1 MIVEFWIGGIKNLAY
16 NQYEAREAIQRTL
29 NELESERTVHL
40 GFHAGTIASFHVHNV
55 PLGAGLPEFADN
67 ALTVGINKDSGFGGM
82 TWWGEQIPE
91 YPDQAHWI
99 SRNRN
104 PPDCDPRVTADPGYP
119 LWFDRRN
126 VLPVGKVALAIE
138 EFCFNDGRRPTST
151 EWEPG
156 TVNGGRL
163 DSPNFRD

>member
-1 MIVEFWIGGIKNLAY
+1 MIIEFWIGGIRQLAY
-16 NQYEAREAIQRTL
+16 DRDETREAIRRTL
-29 NELESERTVHL
+29 TELESERKVPV

-55 PLGAGLPEFADN
+55 PAGAGVPEFADN
-67 ALTVGINKDSGFGGM
+67 AVTVGINTATGFGGM
-82 TWWGEQIPE
+82 TWWGERIPE
-91 YPDQAHWI
+91 YPDHAHWV

-104 PPDCDPRVTADPGYP
+104 PPDFDPRVTADPGYP

-126 VLPVGKVALAIE
+126 VLPVQEVALAIE
-138 EFCFNDGRRPTST
+138 EFCLGGGKRPTSI

-163 DSPNFRD
+163 DSPDFRD